1 MNKQAISLVEVLVS
15 VMLISVVIVSLLQI
29 KENNLMLLE
38 KLRITSKLN
47 SYISIVALDDS
58 IKDGNIYLSQ
68 ELDFKDDDIRKSLK
82 DIKVEAKNEKLKPLI
97 FNSDEYNIQINI
109 KQTSL
114 SIDNTLK
121 KQFYKFTITK

>member
-82 DIKVEAKNEKLKPLI
+82 DIKVEATNEKLKPLI
-97 FNSDEYNIQINI
+97 FDSDEYNIQINI